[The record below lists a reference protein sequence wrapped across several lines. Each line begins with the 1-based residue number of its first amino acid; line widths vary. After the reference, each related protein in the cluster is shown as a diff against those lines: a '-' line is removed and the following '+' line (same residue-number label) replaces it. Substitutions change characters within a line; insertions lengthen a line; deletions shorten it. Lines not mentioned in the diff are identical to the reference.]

1 MKYASPVCDSLGRIH
16 QNKCIF
22 EIAKCRSEKIEKVQ
36 INQKDCTTIENTNKS
51 NLNNIFKED
60 LSIYNNFTF
69 DPLVYTFKSNFTNKD
84 TTKENISTVV
94 TQIPTSTIL
103 YHLNSS
109 NTTINENMNILNKS
123 ILLDINDN
131 IKKNIF
137 AQNLNNEPDFI
148 NTIILNNTQ
157 HEVENFNASKRTTK
171 KTFSDDLT
179 LTLVTTTP
187 FQSSTNSNYIIL

>member
-84 TTKENISTVV
+84 TTKK
-94 TQIPTSTIL
+94 
-103 YHLNSS
+103 Y
-109 NTTINENMNILNKS
+109 
-123 ILLDINDN
+123 
-131 IKKNIF
+131 
-137 AQNLNNEPDFI
+137 
-148 NTIILNNTQ
+148 
-157 HEVENFNASKRTTK
+157 EVESFNASKRTTK
-171 KTFSDDLT
+171 KTFNDDLT